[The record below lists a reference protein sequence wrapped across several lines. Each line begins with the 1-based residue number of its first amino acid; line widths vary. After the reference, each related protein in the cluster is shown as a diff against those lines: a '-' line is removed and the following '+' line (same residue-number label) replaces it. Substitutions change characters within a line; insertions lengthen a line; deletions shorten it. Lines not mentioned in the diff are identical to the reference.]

1 MANALFIDKS
11 SIFVGFI
18 CEAKKSFG
26 FLKIVSWNSRIKG
39 NIYSKGVFNLDE
51 IKDVPNELE
60 VLEVMNKRNFSQNHE
75 DARKLKRLRAGAAG
89 EEVVADYLNKYGS
102 SKWSLMQNFW
112 LDYFGTLECDGLLLT
127 GRDLYV
133 LEVKNYSGLYEY
145 ENGISK
151 LNHRELSVNP
161 IYQTQKATMKVRELV
176 SSRFPNIKVHGV
188 LIFVGI
194 DSQIRIKSE
203 GLDILIVQRHEL
215 KGLIESIAEEEVSG
229 WSNVGDLNDM
239 VQFIQA
245 HQTKNPYP
253 VEPLTPEDLAGLQ
266 KGILCENCANSTVA
280 VTKKFVKCKCGHIES
295 REKATIRTICEY
307 GVLNFTKPLTA
318 NALLDFFNGQAS
330 RGYIIKV
337 LKNHF
342 RLISRGREDYYE
354 NNFRL
359 YTKKI

>member
-60 VLEVMNKRNFSQNHE
+60 VLEVMNKRSFSQNHE

-161 IYQTQKATMKVRELV
+161 IYQTQKATMKVRVLV

-229 WSNVGDLNDM
+229 WSNVENLNDV
-239 VQFIQA
+239 VQFIQT

-253 VEPLTPEDLAGLQ
+253 VEPLTPEDLADLQ

>member
-1 MANALFIDKS
+1 M
-11 SIFVGFI
+11 V
-18 CEAKKSFG
+18 E
-26 FLKIVSWNSRIKG
+26 
-39 NIYSKGVFNLDE
+39 IYG
-51 IKDVPNELE
+51 VPNELE
-60 VLEVMNKRNFSQNHE
+60 VLEVLSKRKFSQNHE
-75 DARKLKRLRAGAAG
+75 DARKLKRLRAGAVG
-89 EEVVADYLNKYGS
+89 EEVVADYLNKYGR
-102 SKWSLMQNFW
+102 SKWLLMQNFW
-112 LDYFGTLECDGLLLT
+112 LDYFGTLECDGLLVAR
-127 GRDLYV
+127 RDLYV

-145 ENGISK
+145 ENGLSK
-151 LNHRELSVNP
+151 LNGRELSVNP
-161 IYQTQKATMKVRELV
+161 VYQTQKATMKVRELV
-176 SSRFPNIKVHGV
+176 SSRFPNIKVLGV
-188 LIFVGI
+188 LLFVGI

-203 GLDILIVQRHEL
+203 GLDTLIVQRHEL

>member
-1 MANALFIDKS
+1 
-11 SIFVGFI
+11 
-18 CEAKKSFG
+18 
-26 FLKIVSWNSRIKG
+26 
-39 NIYSKGVFNLDE
+39 
-51 IKDVPNELE
+51 
-60 VLEVMNKRNFSQNHE
+60 
-75 DARKLKRLRAGAAG
+75 
-89 EEVVADYLNKYGS
+89 
-102 SKWSLMQNFW
+102 MQNFW
-112 LDYFGTLECDGLLLT
+112 LDYFGTLECDGLLVAR
-127 GRDLYV
+127 RDLYV

-145 ENGISK
+145 ENGLSK
-151 LNHRELSVNP
+151 LNGRELSVNP
-161 IYQTQKATMKVRELV
+161 VYQTQKATMKVRELV
-176 SSRFPNIKVHGV
+176 SSRFPNIKVLGV
-188 LIFVGI
+188 LLFVGI

-215 KGLIESIAEEEVSG
+215 KSFIESIAEEELSG
-229 WSNVGDLNDM
+229 WSNGENLNNV
-239 VQFIQA
+239 VQFIQT

-253 VEPLTPEDLAGLQ
+253 VEPLTPEVFAGLQ
-266 KGILCENCANSTVA
+266 KGILCDNCENSKVI
-280 VTKKFVKCKCGHIES
+280 VTKKFVKCTCGFIES

>member
-60 VLEVMNKRNFSQNHE
+60 VLEVMNKRSFSQNHE

-229 WSNVGDLNDM
+229 WSNVENLNDV
-239 VQFIQA
+239 VQFIQT

-253 VEPLTPEDLAGLQ
+253 VEPLTPEDLADLQ

-280 VTKKFVKCKCGHIES
+280 VTKKFVKCRCGHIES

>member
-1 MANALFIDKS
+1 M
-11 SIFVGFI
+11 V
-18 CEAKKSFG
+18 E
-26 FLKIVSWNSRIKG
+26 
-39 NIYSKGVFNLDE
+39 IYG
-51 IKDVPNELE
+51 VPNELE
-60 VLEVMNKRNFSQNHE
+60 VLEVLSKRRFSQNHE
-75 DARKLKRLRAGAAG
+75 DVRKLKRLRAGAVG
-89 EEVVADYLNKYGS
+89 EEVVADYLNKYGR
-102 SKWSLMQNFW
+102 SKWLLMQNFW
-112 LDYFGTLECDGLLLT
+112 LDYFGTLECDGLLVAR
-127 GRDLYV
+127 RDLYV

-145 ENGISK
+145 ENGLSK
-151 LNHRELSVNP
+151 LNGRELSVNP
-161 IYQTQKATMKVRELV
+161 VYQTQKATMKVRELV
-176 SSRFPNIKVHGV
+176 SSRFPNIKVLGV
-188 LIFVGI
+188 LLFVGI

-215 KGLIESIAEEEVSG
+215 KSFIESIAEEELSG
-229 WSNVGDLNDM
+229 WSNGENLNDV
-239 VQFIQA
+239 VQFIQT

-253 VEPLTPEDLAGLQ
+253 VEPLTPEVFAGLQ
-266 KGILCENCANSTVA
+266 KGILCESCANSTVA
-280 VTKKFVKCKCGHIES
+280 VTKKFVKCRCGHIES

>member
-1 MANALFIDKS
+1 M
-11 SIFVGFI
+11 
-18 CEAKKSFG
+18 
-26 FLKIVSWNSRIKG
+26 
-39 NIYSKGVFNLDE
+39 DE

-60 VLEVMNKRNFSQNHE
+60 VLEVLSKRKFSQNHE
-75 DARKLKRLRAGAAG
+75 DVRKLKRLRAGAVG
-89 EEVVADYLNKYGS
+89 EEVVADYLNKYGR
-102 SKWSLMQNFW
+102 SKWLLMQHVWIN
-112 LDYFGTLECDGLLLT
+112 YFGTVECDGILFT
-127 GRDLYV
+127 GKDLYI

-145 ENGISK
+145 ENGLSK
-151 LNHRELSVNP
+151 LNGRELSVNP

-176 SSRFPNIKVHGV
+176 SSRFPNFKVLGV
-188 LIFVGI
+188 LLFVGI

-215 KGLIESIAEEEVSG
+215 KSFIESIAEEELSG
-229 WSNVGDLNDM
+229 WSNGENLNDV
-239 VQFIQA
+239 VQFIQT
-245 HQTKNPYP
+245 HQTNNPYP
-253 VEPLTPEDLAGLQ
+253 VEPLTPEVFADLQ

-280 VTKKFVKCKCGHIES
+280 VTKKFVKCRCGHIES

>member
-1 MANALFIDKS
+1 M
-11 SIFVGFI
+11 GFI

-60 VLEVMNKRNFSQNHE
+60 VLEVMNKRSFSQNHE

-229 WSNVGDLNDM
+229 WSNMGDLNDM

-359 YTKKI
+359 YTKII

>member
-60 VLEVMNKRNFSQNHE
+60 VLEVMNKRSFSQNHE